1 MRIQRFDEH
10 RAMPWANGL
19 GTSFE
24 VASDRNVDGVW
35 TWRVAIAPV
44 VLDGPFSV
52 MPGVDRHLVVINGEG
67 MTLSI
72 DGEIVEC
79 PLGRVVRFSGDS
91 TTHAYVMRRM
101 NSLDCRVVDLGLM
114 TVRSATSGQIVVVEA
129 AGSLLAS
136 DLVVALTESL
146 LADDIGTQYGLGARD
161 ALVGARGSA
170 VTLLRGSV
178 AVVRLN
184 S

>member
-1 MRIQRFDEH
+1 MRVQRFGEH

-19 GTSFE
+19 GTSYE
-24 VASDRNVDGVW
+24 VASDRNVDDVW

-52 MPGVDRHLVVINGEG
+52 LPGVDRQLVVINGEG

-79 PLGRVVRFSGDS
+79 PPGRVVRFAGDS
-91 TTHAYVMRRM
+91 VTIA
-101 NSLDCRVVDLGLM
+101 SLVDGPVVDLGLM
-114 TVRSATSGQIVVVEA
+114 TVRDSVIGSMVVIADAGDVVESDVLVAVGEA
-129 AGSLLAS
+129 AFEDKDGKHYILGSK
-136 DLVVALTESL
+136 
-146 LADDIGTQYGLGARD
+146 D
-161 ALVGARGSA
+161 ALLDVRGHQLA
-170 VTLLRGSV
+170 LLSGLAIAIQV
-178 AVVRLN
+178 N

>member
-1 MRIQRFDEH
+1 MRVQRFGEH

-19 GTSFE
+19 GTSYE
-24 VASDRNVDGVW
+24 VASDRNVDDVW

-52 MPGVDRHLVVINGEG
+52 LPGVDRQLVVINGEG

-79 PLGRVVRFSGDS
+79 LPGRVVRFAGDS
-91 TTHAYVMRRM
+91 VTIARLV
-101 NSLDCRVVDLGLM
+101 DGPVVDLGLM
-114 TVRSATSGQIVVVEA
+114 TVRGLVTGSMVVVGDVGDMVE
-129 AGSLLAS
+129 S
-136 DLVVALTESL
+136 DAVVA
-146 LADDIGTQYGLGARD
+146 IGDAVFEDENGRQYRIGSKD
-161 ALVGARGSA
+161 ALLGVRGYPL
-170 VTLLRGSV
+170 VLLGGTAIAIQV
-178 AVVRLN
+178 N

>member
-1 MRIQRFDEH
+1 MRVQRFGEH

-19 GTSFE
+19 GTSYE
-24 VASDRNVDGVW
+24 VASDRNVDDVW

-52 MPGVDRHLVVINGEG
+52 LPGVDRQLVVINGEG

-79 PLGRVVRFSGDS
+79 PPGRVVRFAGDS
-91 TTHAYVMRRM
+91 VTIARLV
-101 NSLDCRVVDLGLM
+101 DGPVVDLGLM
-114 TVRSATSGQIVVVEA
+114 TVRGLVTGSMVVVGDVGDVVESDVLVA
-129 AGSLLAS
+129 IGDAVFEDKDGKHYILGSK
-136 DLVVALTESL
+136 
-146 LADDIGTQYGLGARD
+146 D
-161 ALVGARGSA
+161 ALLDVRGHQLA
-170 VTLLRGSV
+170 LLSGLAIAIQV
-178 AVVRLN
+178 N